1 MLKNKGKNEF
11 LISIPIKEL
20 RDELDKGTTGA
31 VYTYM
36 DFFEGGELKDF
47 FNQFKT
53 GARKQGEVL
62 ENFVSD
68 LSGYTLEFVKKT
80 KRERIYKVKK

>member
-1 MLKNKGKNEF
+1 MNIYYTYNN
-11 LISIPIKEL
+11 IKEGAF
-20 RDELDKGTTGA
+20 RDWLNA
-31 VYTYM
+31 
-36 DFFEGGELKDF
+36 
-47 FNQFKT
+47 FKT